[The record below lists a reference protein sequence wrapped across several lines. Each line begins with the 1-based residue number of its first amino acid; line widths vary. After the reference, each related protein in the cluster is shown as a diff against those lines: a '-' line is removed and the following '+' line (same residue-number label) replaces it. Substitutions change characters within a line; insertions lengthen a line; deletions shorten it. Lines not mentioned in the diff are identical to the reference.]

1 MRSRST
7 ILVTLAAVAVA
18 GGLIALP
25 GPSAAYTVSSL
36 VTPACHER
44 LTSEALRT
52 VRLTVPA
59 AAPMGRSANERAL
72 INDLQ
77 FTPDADMIDLGGAT
91 LLIGVR
97 DNDLKGRS
105 SADTTYLGA
114 VHGDPN
120 NQDEHCLRNAAQD
133 EPGGTELAIQACK
146 AFIRARVVEA
156 LDGLDASGLP
166 DTNRRTTLPVYLAL
180 RGRVNASL
188 PTYYLR
194 MGQALHTLEDAF
206 SHTYRTA
213 DGMKITVALNWV
225 DEVAG
230 TLVES
235 RDGPR
240 HVSEL
245 DACDDADALRTTRRL
260 EATEASVAL
269 LTETLDP
276 AKTKEQKLIATDQI
290 LERYLGVSPGC
301 TFDNG
306 WCDAPERQYKNA
318 SLTGLS
324 CASTG
329 GAGPM
334 AGALALLALSLLPRR
349 RRAGAPTVAALLVV
363 GGLLLPGGGVRA
375 QEKAAPKAVEE
386 ASPAELAKTA
396 PGAPN
401 GPPVAV
407 TVPVTQPGPRDPS
420 KGAWGAELSL
430 SASVNKPA
438 FAVQLGLRRRLSSH
452 WTIGWDAEWNS
463 WVTLY
468 GPTNIRAGVANT
480 YGTAIL
486 RFPLAYEA
494 INLRTTLNLGLSYLL
509 VDLYGAPKG
518 TLGVYAALYP
528 LGIEYKLS
536 RTFLIIV
543 NPLGIAVPVP
553 QLSGVPLSYPQYRF
567 NIGIGIMN
575 G

>member
-1 MRSRST
+1 M
-7 ILVTLAAVAVA
+7 I
-18 GGLIALP
+18 
-25 GPSAAYTVSSL
+25 
-36 VTPACHER
+36 
-44 LTSEALRT
+44 
-52 VRLTVPA
+52 
-59 AAPMGRSANERAL
+59 RSADEQAL

-120 NQDEHCLRNAAQD
+120 NQDEHCLRSAGQD
-133 EPGGTELAIQACK
+133 EPGGTESALIACRTY
-146 AFIRARVVEA
+146 IRGRVAEA

-166 DTNRRTTLPVYLAL
+166 DTTRRTTLPLYLAL
-180 RGRVNASL
+180 RGRVHASL

-194 MGQALHTLEDAF
+194 MGQAIHALEDSF
-206 SHTYRTA
+206 THTYRTA
-213 DGMKITVALNWV
+213 DGMKVTVALNWI
-225 DEVAG
+225 DDSTR

-235 RDGPR
+235 RDGPG

-245 DACDDADALRTTRRL
+245 DACDDADALRAGRRL
-260 EATEASVAL
+260 LATEAAVAL
-269 LTETLDP
+269 LRETLDTTMS
-276 AKTKEQKLIATDQI
+276 KDQKMTATDAV
-290 LERYLGVSPGC
+290 LSRYLSTSPGC

-306 WCDAPERQYKNA
+306 WCNAPERQYKNA
-318 SLTGLS
+318 SQTGLS
-324 CASTG
+324 CSSTG
-329 GAGPM
+329 GAGLL
-334 AGALALLALSLLPRR
+334 AGAVALLALILLPRR
-349 RRAGAPTVAALLVV
+349 RRATASALAALLVA
-363 GGLLLPGGGVRA
+363 GGLLLPSGGARA
-375 QEKAAPKAVEE
+375 QAAASPKADDG
-386 ASPAELAKTA
+386 ATPAEIAKTA

-407 TVPVTQPGPRDPS
+407 TVPVVQPGPRDPAE
-420 KGAWGAELSL
+420 GAWGAELSV
-430 SASVNKPA
+430 SGSVNKPA
-438 FAVQLGLRRRLSSH
+438 LGVQLGVRRRLSAH
-452 WTIGWDAEWNS
+452 WTLGWDAEWNS

-480 YGTAIL
+480 YFTAIL
-486 RFPLAYEA
+486 RFPLAYENF
-494 INLRTTLNLGLSYLL
+494 NLRTTANVGISYLL

-518 TLGVYAALYP
+518 SLGAYAALYP

-536 RTFLIIV
+536 RTFLLIV

-553 QLSGVPLSYPQYRF
+553 VLTGVPLSYPQYRV